1 MHNYKLFLS
10 VVLLQLSL
18 SLFASPAPLVGKV
31 IALKGEVSILRPRKM
46 EAEMLKIGDSVQED
60 SSILSKEKSFARI
73 SLTDGSVVTLGPNS
87 KIVVELVKKDSASV
101 VALMMGT
108 MRAQVKKSIDAEN
121 QKKEKFIIN
130 TRVAAMGVRG
140 TDFQASFSPKSLRS
154 SIVTYDGNVAI
165 KKISPEKR
173 LSIYQAEA
181 ASKVSQMQEMFRE
194 AKVEVKMGDFTNVT
208 FKSVEAEAPVK
219 INPSQFVLLKKD
231 QSLGVEPQKINK
243 KELNQEVKQVTE
255 AFNQSI
261 SDPSTINKNFGVI
274 DIKTGLYIP
283 AEEGGKKVVG
293 QINTNGQYI
302 APKGIVLDEVKGFIA
317 KNSEDKAAL
326 KQVKKLNEKLD
337 AQIVDV
343 DDPSFGRYF
352 DL

>member
-1 MHNYKLFLS
+1 MYNYKLFLS

-18 SLFASPAPLVGKV
+18 SLFASPAPVVGKV
-31 IALKGEVSILRPRKM
+31 VALKGEVSILRPRKM

-108 MRAQVKKSIDAEN
+108 MRAQVKKSIDAEKKN
-121 QKKEKFIIN
+121 KEKFIIN

-154 SIVTYDGNVAI
+154 SIVTYEGNVAI
-165 KKISPEKR
+165 KKVSPEKR
-173 LSIYQAEA
+173 LSIYRSEPA
-181 ASKVSQMQEMFRE
+181 AKVMQMQEMFRDS
-194 AKVEVKMGDFTNVT
+194 KVEVKMGDFSNVT
-208 FKSVEAEAPVK
+208 FKSVEAETPIK

-231 QSLGVEPQKINK
+231 QSLGVEPQKIDK
-243 KELNQEVKQVTE
+243 KELSQEVQKVTE
-255 AFNQSI
+255 AFKQTI
-261 SDPSTINKNFGVI
+261 VDPSNLPKNFGVI
-274 DIKTGLYIP
+274 DMKTGLYIP
-283 AEEGGKKVVG
+283 AEDGGKKVVG
-293 QINTNGQYI
+293 QINTDGQYI
-302 APKGIVLDEVKGFIA
+302 APKGVVLDDVKGFVA
-317 KNSEDKAAL
+317 KNAEDKSAL
-326 KQVKKLNEKLD
+326 KQAEKLNKKID
-337 AQIVDV
+337 TQIVDV
-343 DDPSFGRYF
+343 DDPSFNRYF